1 MKFMVGYA
9 LAIACAT
16 MGSPAAG
23 STVARAES
31 PISRAEAGPA
41 CVEFENDYKLEWQA
55 SWAVY
60 QAEQQNLADARAVT
74 EVDLPITIDAPIDK
88 VWSVY
93 TDVRNGIG
101 RHSFLKDVIVHRLC
115 EADGVRVT
123 DFTALE
129 DIPMGS
135 ATFPGHT
142 QAETRLHPDQYF
154 YETDSW
160 DVPNVTTHQL
170 ITFADNGDG
179 TTTVNEHLTF
189 IADQPLIDFTVTNG
203 VAAHRASQAAV
214 KEDIEN
220 GTL

>member
-1 MKFMVGYA
+1 MVGYA

-23 STVARAES
+23 SAVARAES
-31 PISRAEAGPA
+31 EPS
-41 CVEFENDYKLEWQA
+41 CVEFENGYKAEWQA
-55 SWAVY
+55 SWAVFEAG
-60 QAEQQNLADARAVT
+60 QRNPADARAVT
-74 EVDLPITIDAPIDK
+74 EVDLPVAIAAPLDK

-101 RHSFLKDVIVHRLC
+101 RHSFLKDIIVHRTC
-115 EADGVRVT
+115 DADGVHTT

-142 QAETRLHPDQYF
+142 QAETRLHPDEHY
-154 YETDSW
+154 YTTDSW

-170 ITFADNGDG
+170 ITFTDNGDG

-189 IADQPLIDFTVTNG
+189 IADQPLIDFTTDNG
-203 VAAHRASQAAV
+203 VAAHRASQQAV
-214 KEDIEN
+214 KADIEN